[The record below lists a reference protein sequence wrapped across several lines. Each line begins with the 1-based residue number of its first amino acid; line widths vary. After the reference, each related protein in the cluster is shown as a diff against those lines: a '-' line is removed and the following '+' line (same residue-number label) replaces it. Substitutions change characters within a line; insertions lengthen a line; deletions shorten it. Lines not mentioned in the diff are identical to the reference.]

1 MLLHCKL
8 PNSMFMPLVTW
19 RERIILFFSRPIPV
33 ICRRWLRQRCRS
45 SRICNRQ
52 IKRIF
57 SHHHRPDHRL
67 MPSIQSHLV
76 LTRKRP
82 MMHLSYSVRKSRLKT
97 KTLNRL
103 IATLFSSLFFFKSK
117 PIKQESDVF
126 TKHVVLQNDNSL
138 SEIANMFIVATLDD
152 TVSIAP
158 HLFNEQLSTIVA
170 EELDRK
176 LANTIFQELGLCICL
191 FDILSMGDCIILPSD
206 SNFHIKV
213 KFRYV
218 VFRPNID
225 EILVGKNKKNLS
237 TLI

>member
-1 MLLHCKL
+1 M
-8 PNSMFMPLVTW
+8 
-19 RERIILFFSRPIPV
+19 
-33 ICRRWLRQRCRS
+33 
-45 SRICNRQ
+45 
-52 IKRIF
+52 
-57 SHHHRPDHRL
+57 
-67 MPSIQSHLV
+67 
-76 LTRKRP
+76 
-82 MMHLSYSVRKSRLKT
+82 
-97 KTLNRL
+97 
-103 IATLFSSLFFFKSK
+103 
-117 PIKQESDVF
+117 F
-126 TKHVVLQNDNSL
+126 TKHVVLQNEKFSFR
-138 SEIANMFIVATLDD
+138 IAKMFIVATLDD

-225 EILVGKNKKNLS
+225 EILVGKNLS
-237 TLI
+237 TFIWLKKVIPTTVDLFLVSR

>member
-1 MLLHCKL
+1 M
-8 PNSMFMPLVTW
+8 
-19 RERIILFFSRPIPV
+19 
-33 ICRRWLRQRCRS
+33 
-45 SRICNRQ
+45 
-52 IKRIF
+52 
-57 SHHHRPDHRL
+57 
-67 MPSIQSHLV
+67 
-76 LTRKRP
+76 
-82 MMHLSYSVRKSRLKT
+82 
-97 KTLNRL
+97 
-103 IATLFSSLFFFKSK
+103 
-117 PIKQESDVF
+117 F